1 MPQLF
6 HPFRPA
12 WSGPRFL
19 PFQRLGRG
27 RGCPGGADGCRLS
40 WLLVVFLV
48 VLNAPA
54 VNATEPYTPEVV
66 NPLSEPWRWR
76 QFPEVDGTGIRCL
89 VETPNRRVFVGVS
102 DGVVEYDGYSWL
114 PHHAPGSPRGAAVEQ
129 LMVTRDGAVYA
140 ATQWG
145 IYRYAKGK
153 WDRLLTAPQNL
164 PFTFTNVKELRDGSV
179 MACSNRGFVHL
190 RMDDELL
197 IYTSKEKM
205 PVLRS
210 ALPAAQLVTLPP
222 EALNAE
228 ENFREGSDV
237 LEDRNG
243 EVWFALSTDMEN
255 GTLLRFRW
263 SNVSASGFRDYSVI
277 TSGGDLQL
285 GEDQR
290 MMEAA
295 DGRIWVINSSSDRGI
310 LVYDGAEWETIY
322 LNRRFGGDE
331 YMTDIVQSENGII
344 WISTIAKLMAYF
356 PDGQWAMYKSPQYPI
371 PANRVVLQKSG
382 NDQLWLAGYK
392 SKLLLLDF
400 SFDRWLTYEGLSF
413 QFAEAADGE
422 WYIAHDNRVVQRS
435 GSSWTAYGTADG
447 LMDAPVRL
455 LRTSRGQIW
464 AAGSHRGKAAT
475 AVWREGRW
483 ERQLHPTLS
492 WGIDYRAVFEARD
505 GTLWFGGSVD
515 ARAEDGFT
523 SGLLQLPNPTAEKLK
538 WIRHVYGENG
548 LQQANVYGIGESADG
563 RIWIG
568 GSRLLFYDGTRWQP
582 AEDERLQQY
591 VNCLHSTPG
600 RLLVG
605 SRYYGLFVYEAGAWT
620 NYTTA
625 DGLMG
630 NTIISIDALS
640 DSILIVATENGTC
653 AFDGTSWTQDIFP
666 EQLNLDFEGGTLHHT
681 PEFLW
686 IDHVSRSWK
695 RQALTGAPPERDQ
708 YEFFT
713 TRYGPSRTPPETTI
727 SFFTDRVPA
736 DGNGIISWSGKDF
749 FGKTRTEHLMYSY
762 RVDDGPWQ
770 PFSPAEEY
778 AFTHLGDGPHRLEVR
793 ARDLDFNIDP
803 TPAVVT
809 FEVLPPIWKQGWFIG
824 LILLF
829 LSIFGFYEYRVH
841 AKNAKLETVN
851 ATLQDRH
858 EEIRQQ
864 RDKLEG
870 MLVQLENLSRAKL
883 SFFTNISHELRTPLT
898 LILGPIDQLV
908 EEQDNLPASR
918 RQQLQGMVQRNA
930 RRLLKLID
938 QLLEIRRIEQ
948 SALEIKL
955 SDVRLCEYLQGIT
968 SLFEDLAL
976 EREIY
981 LAFNGAEREAVVSLD
996 LDKVEKVLAN
1006 LLSNAFRHT
1015 PRGGSITVD
1024 LSTVSAESAG
1034 LHGFYPEY
1042 IRLQV
1047 KDTGS
1052 GISPEKIALIFD
1064 KYYTSPSQTST
1075 EGGTGIGL
1083 SYIKDLIYLMQ
1094 GDIRVESI
1102 PGAGAA
1108 FTVFLPLLPGRVSEV
1123 SQPAA
1128 AQEGAFR
1135 TTRQEAALLLTGY
1148 QDAAEVEETDSGV
1161 EGEGARILVVED
1173 NPDMLQFLAQLL
1185 GDGYTVVTAT
1195 SGRAG
1200 LRLAQEQSFDLVL
1213 SDVMMGEMDGITLC
1227 HRLKENLATS
1237 HLPVILLTAK
1247 VLDEN
1252 KASGYA
1258 KGADDY
1264 ITKPFNPDLL
1274 LLRVENLLEQRR
1286 RLREKFSLDFRL
1298 TPETEVVASPDE
1310 EFLQRLTGLLHEHV
1324 GDSDFNVRAMCEAMH
1339 LSHMH
1344 FIRKVKQLTG
1354 KKPIDLLKSFRMK
1367 KAQELLAQES
1377 LTVAEVAYR
1386 VGFDLPNSFSR
1397 TFKKE
1402 FDMTPTQFI
1411 QRIQEQEEKI

>member
-1 MPQLF
+1 MLTPPLF
-6 HPFRPA
+6 HLVPSDLSASRWRGA
-12 WSGPRFL
+12 GEY
-19 PFQRLGRG
+19 RLGWLLAIVLIV
-27 RGCPGGADGCRLS
+27 GGA
-40 WLLVVFLV
+40 
-48 VLNAPA
+48 PA
-54 VNATEPYTPEVV
+54 LTATEPYTPEVV

-89 VETPNRRVFVGVS
+89 VETPDRRVFVGVS
-102 DGVVEYDGYSWL
+102 DGVLEYDGYSWL
-114 PHHAPGSPRGAAVEQ
+114 PHQGTGSPQGEAVEQ
-129 LMVTRDGAVYA
+129 IMATRDGVIF
-140 ATQWG
+140 ATSQWG
-145 IYRYAKGK
+145 IYRYAEGE
-153 WDRLLTAPQNL
+153 WTRPLTAPKNL
-164 PFTFTNVKELRDGSV
+164 PFTFTSLQQLRDGSV
-179 MACSNRGFVHL
+179 MAGSNRGFVHL
-190 RMDDELL
+190 RTDGTLVF
-197 IYTSKEKM
+197 YTATEKM
-205 PVLRS
+205 RALRTAFPFAQTVPLPV
-210 ALPAAQLVTLPP
+210 

-228 ENFREGSDV
+228 QNFREASDV

-243 EVWFALSTDMEN
+243 DVWFALSTDMEN

-263 SNVSASGFRDYSVI
+263 SDVTRSGFRKYAVI
-277 TSGGDLQL
+277 TSGDDLHL

-290 MMEAA
+290 LLEAA

-310 LVYDGAEWETIY
+310 LVYDGQEWETIY

-371 PANRVVLQKSG
+371 PANRVILQQSG
-382 NDQLWLAGYK
+382 SDQLWLAGYK
-392 SKLLLLDF
+392 SKLLLLDL
-400 SFDRWLTYEGLSF
+400 SFDRWLTYDGLSF
-413 QFAEAADGE
+413 QFADGDEEE
-422 WYIAHDNRVVQRS
+422 WFISYDNRVVQRS
-435 GSSWTAYGTADG
+435 GTNWTAHSTADG

-464 AAGSHRGKAAT
+464 AAGSHRGRAAT
-475 AVWREGRW
+475 AVWRGGKW
-483 ERQLHPTLS
+483 ERHLHPTLS
-492 WGIDYRAVFEARD
+492 WGIDYRAVFEASD

-523 SGLLQLPNPTAEKLK
+523 SGLLELPDPTGEDLE
-538 WIRHVYGENG
+538 WVRHVYGENG
-548 LQQANVYGIGESADG
+548 LQQANAYGIGESPDG

-568 GSRLLFYDGTRWQP
+568 GSRLLFYDGTRWQT
-582 AEDERLQQY
+582 AEDERLQEY
-591 VNCLHSTPG
+591 VNCLHTAPG

-605 SRYYGLFVYEAGAWT
+605 SRYYGLFIYQDGAWT

-630 NTIISIDALS
+630 NTILSIDALS
-640 DSILIVATENGTC
+640 DSVLIVATENGTC
-653 AFDGTSWTQDIFP
+653 AFDGTSWTQNIFP

-695 RQALTGAPPERDQ
+695 RQALAGAPPERDQ
-708 YEFFT
+708 YEFFS

-727 SFFTDRVPA
+727 SFFTERVPA
-736 DGNGIISWSGKDF
+736 DGNGIISWTGKDY
-749 FGKTRTEHLMYSY
+749 FGKTRTEHLVYSY

-770 PFSPAEEY
+770 PYSPAEEY
-778 AFTHLGDGPHRLEVR
+778 SFTHLGDGPHRLEVR
-793 ARDLDFNIDP
+793 ARDLDFNVDP

-841 AKNAKLETVN
+841 AKNAKLEIVN

-858 EEIRQQ
+858 KEIRQQ

-883 SFFTNISHELRTPLT
+883 GFFTNISHELRTPLT

-908 EEQDNLPASR
+908 EEREKLPPSR
-918 RQQLQGMVQRNA
+918 RQQLQGIVQRNA

-955 SDVRLCEYLQGIT
+955 SDVRLREYLTGIT

-981 LAFNGAEREAVVSLD
+981 LAFTGPEEEAVVALD

-1024 LSTVSAESAG
+1024 LSTVSAEAAG
-1034 LHGFYPEY
+1034 LNGFYPEY
-1042 IRLQV
+1042 IRLEV

-1064 KYYTSPSQTST
+1064 KYYTSPSETST

-1094 GDIRVESI
+1094 GDIRVEST
-1102 PGAGAA
+1102 PGSGAT
-1108 FTVFLPLLPGRVSEV
+1108 FTVYLPFVVGRESEINP
-1123 SQPAA
+1123 SDHQ
-1128 AQEGAFR
+1128 QEAFR
-1135 TTRQEAALLLTGY
+1135 TTRQEATLLLNGY
-1148 QDAAEVEETDSGV
+1148 QDTVEKEFAPAGEAERV
-1161 EGEGARILVVED
+1161 LVVED

-1185 GDGYTVVTAT
+1185 GSKYMVVTAT
-1195 SGRAG
+1195 SGREG
-1200 LRLAQEQSFDLVL
+1200 LRLAQELSFDLVL

-1264 ITKPFNPDLL
+1264 ITKPFNPELL
-1274 LLRVENLLEQRR
+1274 LLRIENLLDQRR
-1286 RLREKFSLDFRL
+1286 RLREKFNLDFRL

-1324 GDSDFNVRAMCEAMH
+1324 ADSDFNVRAMCEAMH

-1367 KAQELLAQES
+1367 KAKELLAQES

-1402 FDMTPTQFI
+1402 FDMTPTQYV
-1411 QRIQEQEEKI
+1411 QSLQGNE